1 MVQLGYCGRLIV
13 AQAVKI
19 PYKPRPLQAEM
30 HNSLKRWN
38 VLVMHRRFGKTVW
51 AVNELIKKALTC
63 ELPRPRVAFVAP
75 TFTQA
80 KRIAWD
86 YVKFYAG
93 VIPGVSFNETELRV
107 DFPNGGRLMLLSA
120 ENPDS
125 LRGIYLD
132 MCAFDEF
139 GMQNPRV
146 WGEVVRPALSD
157 REGAAIFLGTPAGHN
172 HFYDLFQTAKDQAEE
187 GNEQWYYK
195 IVRASE
201 SGLVKDEELDAART
215 QMTPEQYEQ
224 EYECSFTAAII
235 GAYYG
240 KLLDAADDDGR
251 ITRVPYDPMYPV
263 HTAWDLGIND
273 STAIWFAQI
282 FRGGAVNVIDYYESS
297 GVGLQHYAD
306 VLNKKEYIY
315 GDHLAPHDIEV
326 RELGSGKSRREVS
339 WDLGINFRVVPKL
352 PVEDG
357 LHAAQMLIPRCWFD
371 QESCKPGLESLRHYH
386 RAYNER
392 LRSFRNTPVHDW
404 SSHAADA
411 FRYLAVGLKQN
422 TQFERPPQALADNG
436 YNPLGVSL

>member
-1 MVQLGYCGRLIV
+1 MD
-13 AQAVKI
+13 VKI
-19 PYKPRPLQAEM
+19 PYKPRLLQKEM
-30 HNSLKRWN
+30 HADLKRWN

-51 AVNELIKKALTC
+51 AVNELIKRALTC

-93 VIPGVSFNETELRV
+93 VIPGVSFNETELRL
-107 DFPNGGRLMLLSA
+107 DFPNGARLTLLSA
-120 ENPDS
+120 ENPDA

-132 MCAFDEF
+132 LAVFDEF

-157 REGAAIFLGTPAGHN
+157 REGAAVFLGTPAGHN
-172 HFYDLFQTAKDQAEE
+172 HFFDLLETAKQQTEE
-187 GNEQWYYK
+187 GSEQWYWK
-195 IVRASE
+195 VVKASE
-201 SGLVKDEELDAART
+201 SGLVKDTELQAAQD

-235 GAYYG
+235 GAYYA
-240 KLLDAADDDGR
+240 KLLTNADDDGR
-251 ITRVPYDPMYPV
+251 ITQVPYDPSYPV

-282 FRGGAVNVIDYYESS
+282 FRGGAIHVIDYYENG

-306 VLNKKEYIY
+306 VLNKKDYNY

-326 RELGSGKSRREVS
+326 RELGSGKSRIETAFS
-339 WDLGINFRVVPKL
+339 LGIRFKVIPRMKVA
-352 PVEDG
+352 DG
-357 LHAAQMLIPRCWFD
+357 INAARMLIPKCYFD
-371 QESCKPGLESLRHYH
+371 RDKCHEGLEMLRQY
-386 RAYNER
+386 RQEYDER
-392 LRSFRNTPVHDW
+392 KKTFRDHPRHDFT
-404 SSHAADA
+404 SHSADA
-411 FRYLAVGLKQN
+411 FRYLASGLENRTNYTK
-422 TQFERPPQALADNG
+422 PPQQVAVSD
-436 YNPLGVSL
+436 YNPFSM

>member
-1 MVQLGYCGRLIV
+1 MKQVR
-13 AQAVKI
+13 I
-19 PYKPRPLQAEM
+19 PYKPRELQAEM
-30 HNSLKRWN
+30 HESVRRWN

-51 AVNELIKKALTC
+51 AVNHLIKHCLTC

-86 YVKFYAG
+86 YVKYYAS
-93 VIPGVSFNETELRV
+93 VIPGVNFNETELRV

-132 MCAFDEF
+132 LCVFDEF

-157 REGAAIFLGTPAGHN
+157 REGAAVFLGTPAGHN
-172 HFYDLFQTAKDQAEE
+172 HFYDLLETAKSETDN
-187 GNEQWYYK
+187 GSDQWYWK
-195 IVRASE
+195 IVKASE
-201 SGLVKDEELDAART
+201 SGLVKDEELEAASS
-215 QMTPEQYEQ
+215 QMTLEQYEQ

-240 KLLDAADDDGR
+240 KLLSDAEDNGR
-251 ITRVPYDPMYPV
+251 ITRVPYDPAYPV

-282 FRGGAVNVIDYYESS
+282 FRSGAVNVIDYYESS
-297 GVGLQHYAD
+297 GVGLDHYAEILRQKD
-306 VLNKKEYIY
+306 YHW

-326 RELGSGKSRREVS
+326 REIGSGKSRLETAFS
-339 WDLGINFRVVPKL
+339 LGIRFKVIPKMKVADGINAARV
-352 PVEDG
+352 
-357 LHAAQMLIPRCWFD
+357 LIPKCHFD
-371 QESCKPGLESLRHYH
+371 RDKCAEGVEMLKQYRQEWDERRKMFRDHPRHD
-386 RAYNER
+386 
-392 LRSFRNTPVHDW
+392 FT
-404 SSHAADA
+404 SHAADA
-411 FRYLAVGLKQN
+411 FRYLAVGLENRQAAV
-422 TQFERPPQALADNG
+422 RPPQKVAVNE
-436 YNPLGVSL
+436 YNPFTI

>member
-1 MVQLGYCGRLIV
+1 MD
-13 AQAVKI
+13 VKI
-19 PYKPRPLQAEM
+19 PYRPRALQAEM

-38 VLVMHRRFGKTVW
+38 VLVMHRRFGKTVF
-51 AVNELIKKALTC
+51 AVNQLIKTTLTC
-63 ELPRPRVAFVAP
+63 PLPRPRTAFVAP
-75 TFTQA
+75 TFAQA

-86 YVKFYAG
+86 YVKFYAS
-93 VIPGVSFNETELRV
+93 VIPGVTFNETELRA

-120 ENPDS
+120 ENPDA

-132 MCAFDEF
+132 ECIFDEF

-157 REGAAIFLGTPAGHN
+157 RQGSACFLGTPAGHN
-172 HFYDLFQTAKDQAEE
+172 HFFDLLDTARGQIAEGSE
-187 GNEQWYYK
+187 DWYFK
-195 IVRASE
+195 ICKASE
-201 SGLVKDEELDAART
+201 TGIVKPEELDAAKA

-240 KLLDAADDDGR
+240 KLLSEAEEAGR

-297 GVGLQHYAD
+297 GVGLDHYAD
-306 VLNKKEYIY
+306 ILTKKNYNY

-326 RELGSGKSRREVS
+326 RELGSGKSRLETAFS
-339 WDLGINFRVVPKL
+339 LGIRFKVIPKMK
-352 PVEDG
+352 VADG
-357 LHAAQMLIPRCWFD
+357 INAARMMLPRCYFD
-371 QESCKPGLESLRHYH
+371 RDKTAEGLDMLRQYRQEWDDKK
-386 RAYNER
+386 
-392 LRSFRNTPVHDW
+392 RSFRDAPRHDFT
-404 SSHAADA
+404 SHAADA
-411 FRYLAVGLKQN
+411 FRYLAVGLENRAKMV
-422 TQFERPPQALADNG
+422 RPPQAVADNA
-436 YNPLGVSL
+436 YNPFQH

>member
-1 MVQLGYCGRLIV
+1 MD
-13 AQAVKI
+13 VKI
-19 PYKPRPLQAEM
+19 PYRHRALQAEM

-38 VLVMHRRFGKTVW
+38 VLVMHRRFGKTVF
-51 AVNELIKKALTC
+51 AVNQLIKTTLTC
-63 ELPRPRVAFVAP
+63 PLPRPRTAFVAP
-75 TFTQA
+75 TFAQA

-86 YVKFYAG
+86 YVKFYAS
-93 VIPGVSFNETELRV
+93 VIPGVTFNETELRA

-120 ENPDS
+120 ENPDA

-132 MCAFDEF
+132 ECIFDEF

-157 REGAAIFLGTPAGHN
+157 RQGSACFLGTPAGHN
-172 HFYDLFQTAKDQAEE
+172 HFFDLLDTARGQIAEGSE
-187 GNEQWYYK
+187 DWYFK
-195 IVRASE
+195 ICKASE
-201 SGLVKDEELDAART
+201 TGIVKPEELDAAKA

-240 KLLDAADDDGR
+240 KLLSEAEEAGR

-297 GVGLQHYAD
+297 GVGLDHYAD
-306 VLNKKEYIY
+306 ILTKKDYNY

-326 RELGSGKSRREVS
+326 RELGSGKSRLETAFS
-339 WDLGINFRVVPKL
+339 LGIRFKVIPKMK
-352 PVEDG
+352 VADG
-357 LHAAQMLIPRCWFD
+357 INAARMMLPRCYFD
-371 QESCKPGLESLRHYH
+371 RDKTAEGLDMLRQYRQEWDDKK
-386 RAYNER
+386 
-392 LRSFRNTPVHDW
+392 RSFRDAPRHDFT
-404 SSHAADA
+404 SHAADA
-411 FRYLAVGLKQN
+411 FRYLAIGLENRTKMV
-422 TQFERPPQALADNG
+422 RPPQAVADNA
-436 YNPLGVSL
+436 YNPFQH

>member
-1 MVQLGYCGRLIV
+1 
-13 AQAVKI
+13 
-19 PYKPRPLQAEM
+19 M
-30 HNSLKRWN
+30 HQKVKRWN

-51 AVNELIKKALTC
+51 AVNHLIKHCLTC

-75 TFTQA
+75 TFAQA

-86 YVKFYAG
+86 YVKYYAG

-132 MCAFDEF
+132 LCVFDEF

-157 REGAAIFLGTPAGHN
+157 RQGGAVFLGTPAGHN
-172 HFYDLFQTAKDQAEE
+172 HFFDLLEQAKAEE
-187 GNEQWYYK
+187 AEGSDQWYHK
-195 IVRASE
+195 VVKASQ
-201 SGLVKDEELDAART
+201 SQLVPDEELDAARAM
-215 QMTPEQYEQ
+215 MTPEQYEQ

-240 KLLDAADDDGR
+240 KLLSDADDSNR
-251 ITRVPYDPMYPV
+251 VTRVPYDPAFPV

-282 FRGGAVNVIDYYESS
+282 FRGGAVHVIDYYENS
-297 GVGLQHYAD
+297 GVGLDHYAE
-306 VLNKKEYIY
+306 VLRRKDYHW

-326 RELGSGKSRREVS
+326 RELGSGKSRLEVAFG
-339 WDLGINFRVVPKL
+339 LGIRFRVIPKMKII
-352 PVEDG
+352 DG
-357 LHAAQMLIPRCWFD
+357 INAARLMIPKCYFD
-371 QESCKPGLESLRHYH
+371 REKTHEGLEMLRQY
-386 RAYNER
+386 RQEFDEKKKV
-392 LRSFRNTPVHDW
+392 FRDHPRHDFT
-404 SSHAADA
+404 SHAADA
-411 FRYLAVGLKQN
+411 FRYLAIGLENRQTMVK
-422 TQFERPPQALADNG
+422 PPQAMAVNDYDPFRL
-436 YNPLGVSL
+436 

>member
-1 MVQLGYCGRLIV
+1 MD
-13 AQAVKI
+13 VKI
-19 PYKPRPLQAEM
+19 PYKPRALQAEM

-38 VLVMHRRFGKTVW
+38 VLVMHRRFGKTVF
-51 AVNELIKKALTC
+51 AVNQLIKTTLTC
-63 ELPRPRVAFVAP
+63 PLPRPRTAFVAP
-75 TFTQA
+75 TFAQA

-86 YVKFYAG
+86 YVKFYAS
-93 VIPGVSFNETELRV
+93 VIPGVTFNETELRA

-120 ENPDS
+120 ENPDA

-132 MCAFDEF
+132 ECIFDEF

-157 REGAAIFLGTPAGHN
+157 RQGSACFLGTPAGHN
-172 HFYDLFQTAKDQAEE
+172 HFFDLLDTARGQIAEGSE
-187 GNEQWYYK
+187 DWYFK
-195 IVRASE
+195 ICKASE
-201 SGLVKDEELDAART
+201 TGIVKPEELDAAKA

-240 KLLDAADDDGR
+240 KLLSEAEEDGR

-297 GVGLQHYAD
+297 GVGLDHYAD
-306 VLNKKEYIY
+306 ILTKKDYNY

-326 RELGSGKSRREVS
+326 RELGSGKSRLETAFS
-339 WDLGINFRVVPKL
+339 LGIRFKVIPKMK
-352 PVEDG
+352 VADG
-357 LHAAQMLIPRCWFD
+357 INAARMMLPRCYFD
-371 QESCKPGLESLRHYH
+371 RDKTAEGLDMLRQYRQEWDDKK
-386 RAYNER
+386 
-392 LRSFRNTPVHDW
+392 RSFRDAPRHDFT
-404 SSHAADA
+404 SHAADA
-411 FRYLAVGLKQN
+411 FRYLAVGLENRTKMV
-422 TQFERPPQALADNG
+422 RPPQAVADNA
-436 YNPLGVSL
+436 YNPFQH

>member
-1 MVQLGYCGRLIV
+1 MD
-13 AQAVKI
+13 VKI
-19 PYKPRPLQAEM
+19 PYKPRALQAEM

-38 VLVMHRRFGKTVW
+38 VLVMHRRFGKTVF
-51 AVNELIKKALTC
+51 AVNQLIKTTLTC
-63 ELPRPRVAFVAP
+63 PLPRPRTAFVAP
-75 TFTQA
+75 TFAQA

-86 YVKFYAG
+86 YVKFYAS
-93 VIPGVSFNETELRV
+93 VIPGVTFNETELRA

-120 ENPDS
+120 ENPDA

-132 MCAFDEF
+132 ECIFDEF

-157 REGAAIFLGTPAGHN
+157 RQGSACFLGTPAGHN
-172 HFYDLFQTAKDQAEE
+172 HFFDLLDTARGQIAEGSE
-187 GNEQWYYK
+187 DWYFK
-195 IVRASE
+195 ICKASE
-201 SGLVKDEELDAART
+201 TGIVKPEELDAAKA

-240 KLLDAADDDGR
+240 KLLSEAEEAGR

-297 GVGLQHYAD
+297 GVGLDHYAD
-306 VLNKKEYIY
+306 ILTKKDYNY

-326 RELGSGKSRREVS
+326 RELGSGKSRLETAFS
-339 WDLGINFRVVPKL
+339 LGIRFKVIPKMK
-352 PVEDG
+352 VADG
-357 LHAAQMLIPRCWFD
+357 INAARMMLPRCYFD
-371 QESCKPGLESLRHYH
+371 RDKTAEGLDMLRQYRQEWDDKK
-386 RAYNER
+386 
-392 LRSFRNTPVHDW
+392 RSFRDAPRHDFT
-404 SSHAADA
+404 SHAADA
-411 FRYLAVGLKQN
+411 FRYLAVGLENRTKMV
-422 TQFERPPQALADNG
+422 RPPQAVADNA
-436 YNPLGVSL
+436 YNPFQH

>member
-1 MVQLGYCGRLIV
+1 MQ
-13 AQAVKI
+13 VKI
-19 PYKPRPLQAEM
+19 PYKPRPIQAEM
-30 HNSLKRWN
+30 HTHLKRWN

-86 YVKFYAG
+86 YVKYYAG
-93 VIPGVSFNETELRV
+93 VIPGATFNETELRV
-107 DFPNGGRLMLLSA
+107 DFPNGARLTLLSA

-132 MCAFDEF
+132 LCIFDEF

-157 REGAAIFLGTPAGHN
+157 REGGAVFLGTPAGHN
-172 HFYDLFQTAKDQAEE
+172 HFFDLLEQAKSEE
-187 GNEQWYYK
+187 ANGSDQWYWK
-195 IVRASE
+195 IVKASE
-201 SGLVKDEELDAART
+201 SQLVKEAELDAARV

-240 KLLDAADDDGR
+240 KLLADADDTGR
-251 ITRVPYDPMYPV
+251 ITRVPYDPAYPV

-273 STAIWFAQI
+273 STAIWFAQV

-297 GVGLQHYAD
+297 GVGLGHYAEILRQKD
-306 VLNKKEYIY
+306 YHW

-326 RELGSGKSRREVS
+326 RELGSGKSRLETAFS
-339 WDLGINFRVVPKL
+339 LGIRFRVIPKMKVADGINAARMLL
-352 PVEDG
+352 PKCHFDRDKCDTGVE
-357 LHAAQMLIPRCWFD
+357 MLRQYRQEWDDRKKTFRDHPR
-371 QESCKPGLESLRHYH
+371 
-386 RAYNER
+386 
-392 LRSFRNTPVHDW
+392 HDFT
-404 SSHAADA
+404 SHAADA
-411 FRYLAVGLKQN
+411 FRYLAVGLENKQSF
-422 TQFERPPQALADNG
+422 TKPPQQVAVNE
-436 YNPLGVSL
+436 YNPFSI